1 MRSFLQKKFGFPD
14 FRGGQERVLTAL
26 GHYDVLAVMPTG
38 SGKSMCYVLPAL
50 ITSRTLVVSPLIA
63 LMQDQ
68 VDSLTASGV
77 PAAFINSTLS
87 REDQNKNYIDFIH
100 GRVNLLYVAPERF
113 TNQMFVDGLRKA
125 GIRLLA
131 IDEAHCMSQWGHDFR
146 PDYLRLGEVRERL
159 GSPRTLALTATADPQ
174 VQADII
180 RNLGMND
187 TATTV
192 VTSVD
197 RPNLQFR
204 VVTISWAD
212 EGVEWLLNYLRG
224 KQGATGIVY
233 ARTRQSVDDMVNVL
247 ADAGLSVAGYHA
259 GMLSE
264 ERASVQRLFMLD
276 EISIVVATNAF
287 GMGVDK
293 PDVRFVVHMNM
304 PGRIEAYY
312 QEAGRAGRDGEPAQC
327 VLLFHPD
334 DESSQQ
340 WFIDR
345 AHPSDEAVRSIW
357 FQMISGTDAATN
369 LGNVAGQDGYASAFN
384 ALRNSGLIGENRALV
399 SQDPAAAIDTE
410 SIRAHQRHAEER
422 LMRMVGYAKSLECR
436 RKLILNYFGE
446 EAPERC
452 GACDNCLKSPA
463 AATISASPRPMGSPS
478 GSLQRPLQ
486 GVPASPGGLSEKEL
500 YALLAQWR
508 LDRARMDGVA
518 AYAVCSPK
526 TLREIAFIQPQDSDT
541 LAGIW
546 GFGAARVDRYGAD
559 ILAIVSARRE

>member
-1 MRSFLQKKFGFPD
+1 MRSFLQEKFGFPD

-26 GHYDVLAVMPTG
+26 GQNDVLAVMPTG

-68 VDSLTASGV
+68 VESLTAAGV

-87 REDQNKNYIDFIH
+87 REEQNKNYRDFIY

-146 PDYLRLGEVRERL
+146 PDYLRLGAVRERL
-159 GSPRTLALTATADPQ
+159 GSPRTLALTGTADPK
-174 VQADII
+174 VQADIT
-180 RNLGMND
+180 RNLGLND

-264 ERASVQRLFMLD
+264 ERARVQRLFMRD

-345 AHPSDEAVRSIW
+345 AHPSDETVRSIW

-399 SQDPAAAIDTE
+399 SQNPAAAIDTE

-422 LMRMVGYAKSLECR
+422 LMRMVGYAKSFECR

-463 AATISASPRPMGSPS
+463 AATTSASPRAMGSPS

-486 GVPASPGGLSEKEL
+486 GVPSSPGGLSEKEL

-508 LDRARMDGVA
+508 LDRARTDGVA

-526 TLREIAFIQPQDSDT
+526 ALREIAFIQPQDSDT

-559 ILAIVSARRE
+559 ILAIVNARRQ

>member
-1 MRSFLQKKFGFPD
+1 MRSLLQEKFGFPD
-14 FRGGQERVLTAL
+14 FRSGQERVLTAL
-26 GHYDVLAVMPTG
+26 GQNDVLAVMPTG
-38 SGKSMCYVLPAL
+38 SGKSMCYVLPSL

-68 VDSLTASGV
+68 VEGLTASGV

-87 REDQNKNYIDFIH
+87 RDQQNKNYLDFIED
-100 GRVNLLYVAPERF
+100 RVHLLYVAPERF
-113 TNQMFVDGLRKA
+113 VNQRFVEGLRKA

-146 PDYLRLGEVRERL
+146 PDYLRLGAIRERL
-159 GSPRTLALTATADPQ
+159 GSPRTLALTATADPK
-174 VQADII
+174 VQADIT
-180 RNLGMND
+180 RNLGLD
-187 TATTV
+187 DSATAV

-197 RPNLQFR
+197 RPNLRFR
-204 VVTISWAD
+204 VVKIAWSD

-224 KQGATGIVY
+224 KQDATGIVY
-233 ARTRQSVDDMVNVL
+233 ARTRQSVDDTVAVL
-247 ADAGLSVAGYHA
+247 VDAGLSAAGYHA

-264 ERASVQRLFMLD
+264 ERASVQRKFMLD

-304 PGRIEAYY
+304 PGRVEAYY
-312 QEAGRAGRDGEPAQC
+312 QEAGRAGRDGEPAEC

-345 AHPSDEAVRSIW
+345 AHPSDETVRSIW
-357 FQMISGTDAATN
+357 FQMISGTDTASS
-369 LGNVAGQDGYASAFN
+369 LGNVADQDGYASAFN
-384 ALRNSGLIGENRALV
+384 ALRNSGLINERRGPV
-399 SQDPAAAIDTE
+399 SQDPAAPIDTE
-410 SIRAHQRHAEER
+410 PIRAHQRHVEER

-446 EAPERC
+446 DAPDRC
-452 GACDNCLKSPA
+452 GACDNCLKSPSA
-463 AATISASPRPMGSPS
+463 QASGATPRSEGPSS
-478 GSLQRPLQ
+478 GSLHRPLQ
-486 GVPASPGGLSEKEL
+486 GVPSSPGGLSEKEL

-508 LDRARMDGVA
+508 LNRARIDAVA

-526 TLREIAFIQPQDSDT
+526 TLREIAFMQPKDADS
-541 LAGIW
+541 LASIW

-559 ILAIVSARRE
+559 ILAIINARPQ